1 MALDAGAASA
11 LQPKGDE
18 LVTFTKEPDEC
29 ARHDQGELA
38 AAQERQAR
46 PAFALL
52 ATEFQPLARLLDGM
66 EVRTRRAAKWISLH
80 WQRSPLALKIV
91 SVIAIALVVAGAAYA
106 AVSIVF

>member
-1 MALDAGAASA
+1 
-11 LQPKGDE
+11 
-18 LVTFTKEPDEC
+18 
-29 ARHDQGELA
+29 
-38 AAQERQAR
+38 
-46 PAFALL
+46 
-52 ATEFQPLARLLDGM
+52 M